1 MPAFST
7 PLLGFALGAGLFWSV
22 ARQLARPIR
31 PIAGQAV
38 LIAAVLGLIAYAP
51 AVALLD
57 TAEPDWAYAYLIP
70 AARLPRWLGP
80 WLVLLSGVSVPMGFG
95 LAMRAYRGR
104 AAFAQ
109 AWFWAPLAL
118 GVAPLLALAPRLA
131 WQASF
136 EQFHGDF
143 GIQPVVGGP
152 LGYLLVWLGVGLML
166 AVFLTR
172 RSLDFLAL
180 GGADGS

>member
-1 MPAFST
+1 MPALST
-7 PLLGFALGAGLFWSV
+7 PLIGFALGAGLFWSV

-38 LIAAVLGLIAYAP
+38 LIAGVLGLFAYAP
-51 AVALLD
+51 AAALLAS
-57 TAEPDWAYAYLIP
+57 AEPDWAYAYLVP
-70 AARLPRWLGP
+70 AALLPRWLGP
-80 WLVLLSGVSVPMGFG
+80 WLVLASGVSVPMGFG

-118 GVAPLLALAPRLA
+118 GLAPLLVAAPRLA
-131 WQASF
+131 QQASF

-143 GIQPVVGGP
+143 GIVPVIGGP
-152 LGYLLVWLGVGLML
+152 LGYLLLWLAAGLGISIYL
-166 AVFLTR
+166 AR
-172 RSLDFLAL
+172 RCLDFLAL